1 MSEAIL
7 VVDDEENI
15 RRTLRGVLADEGFEV
30 LEAADGRRALELLE
44 RTVPRLAIVDIWMPE
59 VDGIELVERMR
70 AQAPEVPIIVIS
82 GHGTI
87 ETAVRV
93 IRLGAFDF
101 LEKPFPLDALLQVVE
116 RALGGGDPATG
127 AAPSDAGATRV
138 PALAPPRQIP
148 ERTIAR
154 SVLVNGQGLHSGVRT
169 GLILQPLPPGSG
181 VVFGSI
187 LNGQTVP
194 ALIDHVDSTG
204 YATTLVRGG
213 MVAKTVEHLL
223 AALHVHGVT
232 NVLVKM
238 QAEVPILDGSAL
250 ELCALLD
257 EAGVVEQPATIEEL
271 VIDQRYAVGGT
282 EPTDKGIAIE
292 PADVFTVY
300 YTLDYPA
307 PIGHQEFEFRFD
319 GLEAFRRQIAPARTF
334 GFVKEIEQL
343 EQMGLANGGRL
354 NNCILVGDEGVVN
367 APLRFP
373 DEFVRHKIL
382 DVFGDFYLLGRPIR
396 GRVTA
401 RMTGHSDNVQ
411 LLRQLRARFGLP
423 ALTGARTGA
432 PRRLPAAASASA

>member
-1 MSEAIL
+1 MSETIL

-15 RRTLRGVLADEGFEV
+15 RHTLRGVLADEGFDV
-30 LEAADGRRALELLE
+30 LEAPDGRRALELLAH
-44 RTVPRLAIVDIWMPE
+44 TAPRLAIVDVWMPE

-70 AQAPEVPIIVIS
+70 TQAPGVPIIVIS

-101 LEKPFPLDALLQVVE
+101 LEKPFPLDALLNVVG
-116 RALGGGDPATG
+116 RALGSTN
-127 AAPSDAGATRV
+127 AAVTETA
-138 PALAPPRQIP
+138 ALATAQSGASVAPARRFH

-154 SVLVNGQGLHSGVRT
+154 SVLVNGQGLHSGART

-187 LNGQTVP
+187 LSGETVP
-194 ALIDHVDSTG
+194 ALVDHIESTG

-213 MVAKTVEHLL
+213 MVAKTVEHLM
-223 AALHVHGVT
+223 ATFHAYGIT

-257 EAGVVEQPATIEEL
+257 EAGVVDQPATFEEI
-271 VIDQRYAVGGT
+271 VVDQRYAIGSAAPD
-282 EPTDKGIAIE
+282 EKGIAIE
-292 PADVFTVY
+292 PADRFEVEY
-300 YTLDYPA
+300 ILDYPL
-307 PIGHQEFEFRFD
+307 PIGRQKVEFAFTDVET
-319 GLEAFRRQIAPARTF
+319 FRREIAPARTF

-367 APLRFP
+367 APLRFV
-373 DEFVRHKIL
+373 DEFARHKIL
-382 DVFGDFYLLGRPIR
+382 DILGDFYLLGRPIR
-396 GRVTA
+396 GRVSA
-401 RMTGHSDNVQ
+401 RMTGHSDNAA
-411 LLRQLRARFGLP
+411 LLCILRARFGVPPLR
-423 ALTGARTGA
+423 GA
-432 PRRLPAAASASA
+432 

>member
-1 MSEAIL
+1 MSETIL

-15 RRTLRGVLADEGFEV
+15 RHTLRGVLADEGFEV
-30 LEAADGRRALELLE
+30 LEAPDGRRALELL
-44 RTVPRLAIVDIWMPE
+44 RQVAPRLAIVDVWMPE
-59 VDGIELVERMR
+59 MDGIELVERMR
-70 AQAPEVPIIVIS
+70 NQAPGVPIIVIS

-101 LEKPFPLDALLQVVE
+101 LEKPFPLEALLSVVG
-116 RALGGGDPATG
+116 RALGTN
-127 AAPSDAGATRV
+127 AAAAETAALAAGGATPSFA
-138 PALAPPRQIP
+138 PARRFP

-154 SVLVNGQGLHSGVRT
+154 SVLVNGQGLHSGART

-181 VVFGSI
+181 IVFGSI
-187 LNGQTVP
+187 LSGETVP
-194 ALIDHVDSTG
+194 ALVDHVDSTG

-213 MVAKTVEHLL
+213 MVAKTVEHLM
-223 AALHVHGVT
+223 AALHAHGVT
-232 NVLVKM
+232 NLLVKM

-257 EAGVVEQPATIEEL
+257 ESGLVDQPATVEEL
-271 VIDQRYAVGGT
+271 VVDQRYAVGSEDPGH
-282 EPTDKGIAIE
+282 EGIAIE
-292 PADVFTVY
+292 PADCFAVHYV
-300 YTLDYPA
+300 LDYPP
-307 PIGHQEFEFRFD
+307 PIGRQEFTFRFTD
-319 GLEAFRRQIAPARTF
+319 VEAFRREIAPARTF

-354 NNCILVGDEGVVN
+354 NNCILVGEEGVVN

-382 DVFGDFYLLGRPIR
+382 DIFGDFYLLGRPIR

-411 LLRQLRARFGLP
+411 LLRQLRLRWGLP
-423 ALTGARTGA
+423 TFAGAA
-432 PRRLPAAASASA
+432 

>member
-1 MSEAIL
+1 MSETIL

-15 RRTLRGVLADEGFEV
+15 RHTLRGVLADEGFEV
-30 LEAADGRRALELLE
+30 LEAPDGRRALELL
-44 RTVPRLAIVDIWMPE
+44 RHVAPRLAIVDVWMPE
-59 VDGIELVERMR
+59 MDGIELVERMR
-70 AQAPEVPIIVIS
+70 NQAPGVPIIVIS

-101 LEKPFPLDALLQVVE
+101 LEKPFPLEALLSVVG
-116 RALGGGDPATG
+116 RALGTN
-127 AAPSDAGATRV
+127 AAAAETAALAAGGAT
-138 PALAPPRQIP
+138 PSLAPARRFP

-154 SVLVNGQGLHSGVRT
+154 SVLVNGQGLHSGART

-181 VVFGSI
+181 IVFGSI
-187 LNGQTVP
+187 LSGETVP
-194 ALIDHVDSTG
+194 ALVDHVDSTG

-213 MVAKTVEHLL
+213 MVAKTVEHLM
-223 AALHVHGVT
+223 AALHAHGVT
-232 NVLVKM
+232 NLLVKM

-257 EAGVVEQPATIEEL
+257 ESGLVDQPATVEEL
-271 VIDQRYAVGGT
+271 VVDQRYAVGSEDPGH
-282 EPTDKGIAIE
+282 EGIAID
-292 PADVFTVY
+292 PADCFAVHYV
-300 YTLDYPA
+300 LDYPP
-307 PIGHQEFEFRFD
+307 PIGRQEFTFRFTD
-319 GLEAFRRQIAPARTF
+319 VEAFRREIAPARTF

-354 NNCILVGDEGVVN
+354 NNCILVGEEGVVN

-382 DVFGDFYLLGRPIR
+382 DIFGDFYLLGRPIR

-401 RMTGHSDNVQ
+401 RMTGHSDNAA
-411 LLRQLRARFGLP
+411 LLRVLRARFGLP
-423 ALTGARTGA
+423 ALRGA
-432 PRRLPAAASASA
+432 